1 MSEPTLV
8 DEATTS
14 GEAGW
19 PWPRAARSLGTVLL
33 IGGLAAVIE
42 AYAGVRGAASLRDQL
57 AFVATGGIGGI
68 AALGLGAAL
77 LVVAELA
84 SSQRRIH
91 ALDTPSAHPFGDERH
106 DPATSGAPQ
115 ASGVTSRRM
124 AATMSSRSA

>member
-1 MSEPTLV
+1 VSEPTLV
-8 DEATTS
+8 GEAAAS

-33 IGGLAAVIE
+33 IGGLAAVIG
-42 AYAGVRGAASLRDQL
+42 AFTGVRGAASLRDQL

-91 ALDTPSAHPFGDERH
+91 ALDTLVGDSYGDDGHAADR
-106 DPATSGAPQ
+106 SGETQ
-115 ASGVTSRRM
+115 AFGVTSRRM